1 MIKRSVAASCLLL
14 ASVSLAFG
22 QDASATSPKTVQV
35 EPYVPKDLIKI
46 VKIKLG
52 SVEVKLGMPF
62 LSKDEW
68 FSQLA
73 VVVKNVSTKKII
85 FASGQLRFPETGD
98 ASPEHLMVM
107 ERILIG
113 QRPDSAHDPSIS
125 GLRPDDV
132 PSAPILVNH
141 GQEMIIPV
149 VDRFDRIK
157 RLIEQRQALSSVT
170 TCVAGIN
177 TLYFD
182 DGTSWMAPGYT
193 FVPTR
198 LHRESMFA

>member
-1 MIKRSVAASCLLL
+1 MV
-14 ASVSLAFG
+14 
-22 QDASATSPKTVQV
+22 QSARRCGK
-35 EPYVPKDLIKI
+35 ERID
-46 VKIKLG
+46 
-52 SVEVKLGMPF
+52 
-62 LSKDEW
+62 
-68 FSQLA
+68 
-73 VVVKNVSTKKII
+73 KKII
-85 FASGQLRFPETGD
+85 FTSGQLRFPETGD

-157 RLIEQRQALSSVT
+157 RLIEQRQPLSSVT

-182 DGTSWMAPGYT
+182 DGTSWMAPGLYLSCRPGYT
-193 FVPTR
+193 GKVCS
-198 LHRESMFA
+198 HNAS